1 MSFSK
6 KQKSGSFNVVFLNYI
21 SRTFYVAVKGLI
33 CYEMLRKLSKMA
45 DDVKEQIL
53 SKELFNHA
61 EWVNQYV

>member
-1 MSFSK
+1 MSFYK
-6 KQKSGSFNVVFLNYI
+6 KKPGNFNVVFLNYI

-33 CYEMLRKLSKMA
+33 CYEMLRKLSEMA

-61 EWVNQYV
+61 E

>member
-6 KQKSGSFNVVFLNYI
+6 KNTGSFNVVFFNYI

-61 EWVNQYV
+61 E

>member
-1 MSFSK
+1 MSFYK
-6 KQKSGSFNVVFLNYI
+6 KNLEILTLYFWTIL
-21 SRTFYVAVKGLI
+21 SRKFYVAVKGLI
-33 CYEMLRKLSKMA
+33 CYEMLRKLSEMA